1 MKNLWDKSSRRVYR
15 ESCIFIDS
23 TDATL
28 TFYAE
33 KILAV
38 RHPATGKLFLP
49 QIDYTHTPGSNR
61 LSILPGSSMPV
72 FPSCDIHPDPA
83 SAVIAPAEGYTALSG
98 GLGGT
103 LVRFD
108 NRRYFSDIQFEVDY
122 IASEMNIPAAPLAPA
137 NSLPL
142 LRKKLQQKQPV
153 KITLL
158 GDSISEGFNA
168 TGYLGIPP
176 YTPTWIHQFAQN
188 LEQEFGSPIELRNR
202 GVNGTSCTAALL
214 HKDEWL
220 NDRPDLMVIA
230 YGMNDFTR
238 FDTIGYIREID
249 RIRTTMQACSPETEY
264 ILVSSMS
271 GNPEWTPTL
280 PGPDA
285 AFAAA
290 LQKYADETG
299 ENTVCANV
307 FAFWDSLVQRKGFF
321 SMTGNGVNHPNDF
334 GHRVYAAVLSALFG
348 IV

>member
-1 MKNLWDKSSRRVYR
+1 
-15 ESCIFIDS
+15 
-23 TDATL
+23 
-28 TFYAE
+28 
-33 KILAV
+33 
-38 RHPATGKLFLP
+38 
-49 QIDYTHTPGSNR
+49 
-61 LSILPGSSMPV
+61 MPV

-83 SAVIAPAEGYTALSG
+83 TAVMAPAAGYTALSG

-108 NRRYFSDIQFEVDY
+108 NQRYFSDIQFEVDY
-122 IASEMNIPAAPLAPA
+122 IAIEIDLPAAPLAPA
-137 NSLPL
+137 NCLPQL
-142 LRKKLQQKQPV
+142 KKKLKQKHPV

-188 LEQEFGSPIELRNR
+188 LEQEFGSPMELRNR
-202 GVNGTSCTAALL
+202 GVNGTSSIEALP
-214 HKDEWL
+214 HKSEWL

-230 YGMNDFTR
+230 YGMNDFKR
-238 FDTIGYIREID
+238 FDATGYIGVID
-249 RIRTTMQACSPETEY
+249 RIRTTMQTYSPETEY

-271 GNPEWTPTL
+271 GNPEWEPTL

-285 AFAAA
+285 AFATA
-290 LQKYADETG
+290 LQKYADEIG
-299 ENTVCANV
+299 QNTVCANV
-307 FAFWDSLVQRKGFF
+307 FVFWDSLIQRKGFF

-348 IV
+348 IF